1 MKILFLILI
10 FFSTQVIAKS
20 KPVQKSLT
28 PEQLK
33 FSYKTFEGDKD
44 LKCFHEYAD
53 EFKFDWN
60 VTCKDQNTF
69 YKIFRVHLSLKQYSH
84 PTPPNS
90 TFEVLY
96 WVTDRTTNH
105 VYGNGTS
112 FWLNTK
118 NKSEFHSLTMGQSVD
133 SDTAGLYLEITE

>member
-1 MKILFLILI
+1 MRLIFCVFFLIAP
-10 FFSTQVIAKS
+10 FAYGAKPIP
-20 KPVQKSLT
+20 KGLT
-28 PEQLK
+28 PERLK

-60 VTCKDQNTF
+60 VTCKDQATF
-69 YKIFRVHLSLKQYSH
+69 YKIFRVHLSLAQYGH
-84 PTPPNS
+84 PTSPRS
-90 TFEVLY
+90 TYEVLY

-105 VYGNGTS
+105 VYGTGTS

-118 NKSEFHSLTMGQSVD
+118 NTSEFHSLTMGQSVD
-133 SDTAGLYLEITE
+133 SDTAGLYLDITE